1 MENHNQQQLDETRKQ
16 FDLMSNIAIQI
27 RSKLEEE
34 RNNPPNPDLTQQSI
48 QACAEQASSL
58 KSKLKR
64 NKEAS
69 KARQEEINSWQAW
82 FEGLDQED
90 VSAEIQQLEKEV
102 SWRREDI
109 SRLEKLIGELYNEI
123 HLAELE
129 QAEKEAQLMAISNGV
144 LDAPI
149 DEDPRLAGL
158 LEELDALQQKMN
170 ALYEAQ

>member
-1 MENHNQQQLDETRKQ
+1 MKNHNQQQLDETRKQ
-16 FDLMSNIAIQI
+16 FDLMTNIASQI

-34 RNNPPNPDLTQQSI
+34 RKSPPNTQQLQ
-48 QACAEQASSL
+48 QAVQKCAEQTSSL

-69 KARQEEINSWQAW
+69 KSRQEEINSWQSW

-90 VSAEIQQLEKEV
+90 ISGEIQQLEKEV

-109 SRLEKLIGELYNEI
+109 SRLEKLIGEQYNQI
-123 HLAELE
+123 HLSELE

-149 DEDPRLAGL
+149 DEDPRLTGL
-158 LEELDALQQKMN
+158 LEEMDELQQKMN

>member
-1 MENHNQQQLDETRKQ
+1 
-16 FDLMSNIAIQI
+16 
-27 RSKLEEE
+27 
-34 RNNPPNPDLTQQSI
+34 
-48 QACAEQASSL
+48 
-58 KSKLKR
+58 
-64 NKEAS
+64 
-69 KARQEEINSWQAW
+69 
-82 FEGLDQED
+82 LDQED